1 MRILRSKAMGRIY
14 VCDPAKNAEC
24 SKIACHEDCFLT
36 TKEEYSVFDDVYFEE
51 TNEEDIDFANA
62 DKLVEY
68 AKGFWRA
75 IEWQNSITTNSKP
88 LTN

>member
-14 VCDPAKNAEC
+14 ICDPAKNAEC
-24 SKIACHEDCFLT
+24 SKTACHEECFLT

-68 AKGFWRA
+68 AKGFWRG